1 MASPTN
7 AFWDFSVALWADA
20 AVRAAL
26 LRLQDR
32 HAPGTDVDVNL
43 LLFCVWAAAVGHGE
57 LTNGEILGAVT
68 ATAKWRAGVVLPVRA
83 ARRSLGHGVDPVPPV
98 LAVELRAAAADAERE
113 ADRIEQALLERL
125 IEPGPGPAVD
135 AKAADDAAASL
146 ARYFSHLGL
155 ASGEADSRDF
165 GRILAAAF
173 GSAAAGRRDG

>member
-20 AVRAAL
+20 AARAAL

-32 HAPGTDVDVNL
+32 HAPGIDVDVNL

-57 LTNGEILGAVT
+57 QTNGEILGAVT
-68 ATAKWRAGVVLPVRA
+68 ATAKWRDGVVLPLRA
-83 ARRSLGHGVDPVPPV
+83 ARRSLGQGVDPVPPA
-98 LAVELRAAAADAERE
+98 LAVELRAATADAERE
-113 ADRIEQALLERL
+113 AERIEQALLERL
-125 IEPGPGPAVD
+125 IAPGPGPA
-135 AKAADDAAASL
+135 ATRAADAAAASL

-155 ASGEADSRDF
+155 APGQADTGDL

-173 GSAAAGRRDG
+173 GSAAVGRRDG